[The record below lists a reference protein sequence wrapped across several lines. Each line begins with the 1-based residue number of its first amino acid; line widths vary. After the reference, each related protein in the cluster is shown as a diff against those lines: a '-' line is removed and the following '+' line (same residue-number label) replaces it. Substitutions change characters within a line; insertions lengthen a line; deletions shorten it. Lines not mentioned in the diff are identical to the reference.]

1 MRIDPADVFAH
12 TVVSVPLRFCL
23 AWTVGTLGSFM
34 PIVIG
39 HGFDALAGIG
49 WVLLFFPFYLFLIA
63 LFSGWWAFVAI
74 PLLLMW
80 AWRALVFLREEGL
93 TRELFWIFMLP
104 FLIAIRAS
112 QNAWPRA
119 ALIAAIVIVS
129 MAGINC
135 LASSRLKN

>member
-1 MRIDPADVFAH
+1 
-12 TVVSVPLRFCL
+12 
-23 AWTVGTLGSFM
+23 M

-39 HGFDALAGIG
+39 RGFDALAGIG
-49 WVLLFFPFYLFLIA
+49 WVLLFFPFYLFLMA
-63 LFSGWWAFVAI
+63 LFSGCWAFVAI

-93 TRELFWIFMLP
+93 IKELFWIFMLP

-112 QNAWPRA
+112 QDAWPRA